1 MTKAHSTRRRHA
13 TLLSLLSA
21 HRLKATVASIVAV
34 AGVLVSMGVVD
45 TSKLPPWANDLLAQ
59 TGIVLPVPL
68 TPPVV
73 ASADTTMSTCYTP
86 GQNCTNLVVNAIA
99 SAKTELLVQAYGF
112 TSTAIIEAIGAAKAR
127 GIKVSVI
134 LDKTNESE
142 QDSGAVYL
150 KEHGIVALIDDKVA
164 IAHNKVMII
173 DGTTVITGSFNF
185 TEAAQKRNAENVL
198 IIAGNKALADTYKAN
213 WQRRAAASRA
223 YEGVVVPTL

>member
-1 MTKAHSTRRRHA
+1 MTKAHSTRRRHT

-21 HRLKATVASIVAV
+21 HRLKATIASVVAV
-34 AGVLVSMGVVD
+34 AGVLVSMGLVD
-45 TSKLPPWANDLLAQ
+45 TSKLPPWATSLLAQ
-59 TGIVLPVPL
+59 SGIVLPMA
-68 TPPVV
+68 PPVV

-86 GQNCTNLVVNAIA
+86 GQNCTSLVVNAIA

-112 TSTAIIEAIGAAKAR
+112 TSTAIIEAIGAAKDR

-134 LDKTNESE
+134 LDKTNENE
-142 QDSGAVYL
+142 QDSGAAYL

-198 IIAGNKALADTYKAN
+198 IIAGNKALAETYKAN
-213 WQRRAAASRA
+213 WQRRATASRA
-223 YEGVVVPTL
+223 YEGLVVPTL